1 MMSIIQIS
9 LKTCSHCVCISLWY

>member
-1 MMSIIQIS
+1 MSIIQIS